1 MNYTEYS
8 IVSTKT
14 YIDYCNYLLQKYGAV
29 NGDYFSANFVPNID
43 IKRRDENLFIHHM
56 REDKVANLSNV
67 DIARANDF
75 EYQKA
80 HNLVYANLLEHI
92 LLHIMIGEQNYTL
105 GFGGTELMIAQA
117 NDYISDAEDYDIVLE
132 ALKERFRNDLV
143 SCETLLQH
151 NETVFYELDDTL
163 SKYDR
168 ALVVIGTGLG
178 KTTTALA
185 YIRKYGMRG
194 LVLGPSRV
202 ITEAW
207 EKNEDIDTYTYQW
220 FMNNYKSID
229 YSKYGI
235 MICDEAHHCVA
246 ARWGEGIR
254 YALDNGLIKVMGL
267 TATPKENKDKK
278 NLETSRQFFQNHVCQ
293 GFTVLDGIE
302 REIIHDFS
310 YVGAIYD
317 TTGIKEMCGK
327 CSDTALLGE
336 LDLAINNTP
345 TVKEILTC
353 HMPNN
358 KRKGIIFVSNIGA
371 INEAID
377 IMKDIYP
384 NIEYRAMHS
393 LMPANE
399 IEENRE
405 WFQNTDEGYLLAVNM
420 ISEGAHYKGVN
431 TIIMFRRT
439 QSSLV
444 FHQQLG
450 RIITLVRDEDP
461 HAIVFDLVNNAT
473 NLDAEK
479 SFSASLREAY
489 RQRKERGGKQKSE
502 QIIVE
507 DYSEKISDVLRKI
520 REESAFHG
528 EALYCID
535 KAFNIVKKYSRVG
548 KTAEDGFKPNDISQV
563 LSGKINSVDGYYWCF
578 VKDYYDGWRPQVK
591 QRKRAIIII
600 ETGEIVESLTA
611 FKQKYGGDIS
621 SHLAGRQKTVSGFH
635 CAYVDDYERIA
646 SLQDFVGLPRSI
658 YENKKAVINLDTKEV
673 FVSAAEAT
681 RHYPQTNRTGIGNV
695 CHGKQFT
702 CGGYHWM
709 YYADYCEQNR
719 ATLDIIY
726 EIEAAR
732 KGKCT
737 KRQRVIC
744 IENGMEFESMAD
756 AANWAGLASSSPISS
771 CCNGK
776 QKPPLVIIGNML
788 MKMEKNK

>member
-8 IVSTKT
+8 TVSTKS
-14 YIDYCNYLLQKYGAV
+14 YIDYCNYLLEKYGAV
-29 NGDYFSANFVPNID
+29 DGDYFSANFTPNTS

-56 REDKVANLSNV
+56 REDKVANLSNIDV
-67 DIARANDF
+67 ARANDF

-80 HNLVYANLLEHI
+80 RNLVYANLLEHI

-105 GFGGTELMIAQA
+105 GFGGAELMISQA
-117 NDYISDAEDYDIVLE
+117 NDYISDAEDYAIVLE
-132 ALKERFRNDLV
+132 MLKERLRNDLA

-151 NETVFYELDDTL
+151 NATVFYELDDTL
-163 SKYDR
+163 SKHDR

-194 LVLGPSRV
+194 LVLGPNRV
-202 ITEAW
+202 ITDAW
-207 EKNEDIDTYTYQW
+207 EKNDDVDTYTYQW
-220 FMNNYKSID
+220 FMTNYQTID
-229 YSKYGI
+229 YSKYGV
-235 MICDEAHHCVA
+235 MICDEAHHCA
-246 ARWGEGIR
+246 APKWGEGIR

-317 TTGIKEMCGK
+317 TTGIKETCGK

-336 LDLAINNTP
+336 LDLALNNTP
-345 TVKEILTC
+345 TVKEILTR

-358 KRKGIIFVSNIGA
+358 KRKGIIFVSNIEA
-371 INEAID
+371 IGEAID

-384 NIEYRAMHS
+384 NVEYRAMHS
-393 LMPANE
+393 LMSGNE
-399 IEENRE
+399 IKENRK
-405 WFQNTDEGYLLAVNM
+405 WFKDTDEGYLLAVNM

-479 SFSASLREAY
+479 SFSGSLREAY
-489 RQRKERGGKQKSE
+489 KQRKERGGKQKSE

-507 DYSEKISDVLRKI
+507 DYAEKISEILKEILNKRSGY
-520 REESAFHG
+520 REVYQISPETYEIVAKYPQVMI
-528 EALYCID
+528 AA
-535 KAFNIVKKYSRVG
+535 KAINGSSGSIYQSCYGKVG
-548 KTAEDGFKPNDISQV
+548 IASGF
-563 LSGKINSVDGYYWCF
+563 YWCF
-578 VKDYYDGWRPQVK
+578 AENW
-591 QRKRAIIII
+591 
-600 ETGEIVESLTA
+600 ESWTP
-611 FKQKYGGDIS
+611 K
-621 SHLAGRQKTVSGFH
+621 
-635 CAYVDDYERIA
+635 EN
-646 SLQDFVGLPRSI
+646 LQ
-658 YENKKAVINLDTKEV
+658 NKAVWCVEL
-673 FVSAAEAT
+673 
-681 RHYPQTNRTGIGNV
+681 
-695 CHGKQFT
+695 KQE
-702 CGGYHWM
+702 YRSV
-709 YYADYCEQNR
+709 A
-719 ATLDIIY
+719 
-726 EIEAAR
+726 EAAR
-732 KGKCT
+732 ILQICRTSILRSCQQWNRTAGEYHWCYAEDKDQWCIQKTIYHNQRAVWCVETNT
-737 KRQRVIC
+737 KYDSC
-744 IENGMEFESMAD
+744 AD
-756 AANWAGLASSSPISS
+756 AARAYNTRSSDIAAVCRGERQTCCELHWCYYEDKDSIVVEKFLDITNNILYNSEAEVCASGVSRTALRRSCKSNGSYSAG
-771 CCNGK
+771 GRYW
-776 QKPPLVIIGNML
+776 
-788 MKMEKNK
+788 KMITD

>member
-1 MNYTEYS
+1 MNYIEYS
-8 IVSTKT
+8 TVSTKT
-14 YIDYCNYLLQKYGAV
+14 YIDYCNYLLEKYGAV
-29 NGDYFSANFVPNID
+29 NGDYFSANFIPNMD

-56 REDKVANLSNV
+56 REDRVANLSNI

-105 GFGGTELMIAQA
+105 GFGGAELMIGQA

-132 ALKERFRNDLV
+132 ALKERLRNDLA

-151 NETVFYELDDTL
+151 NATVFYELDDTL

-194 LVLGPSRV
+194 LVLGPNRV

-207 EKNEDIDTYTYQW
+207 DKNEDVDTYTYQW

-229 YSKYGI
+229 YSKYGV
-235 MICDEAHHCVA
+235 MICDEAHHCAA

-267 TATPKENKDKK
+267 TATPKESKDKK
-278 NLETSRQFFQNHVCQ
+278 NLETSRQFFQNHICQ

-317 TTGIKEMCGK
+317 TTDIKEICGK

-345 TVKEILTC
+345 TVKEILTR

-358 KRKGIIFVSNIGA
+358 KRKGIIFVSNIEA

-377 IMKDIYP
+377 IMRDIYP

-420 ISEGAHYKGVN
+420 ISEGAHYKDVN

-444 FHQQLG
+444 FYQQLG
-450 RIITLVRDEDP
+450 RIITLVRYEDP

-479 SFSASLREAY
+479 GFSASLREAY
-489 RQRKERGGKQKSE
+489 RQRKARGGKQKSE

-507 DYSEKISDVLRKI
+507 DYSEKISEILKQIAINDTIWSEGDIKILMQFYPIEGGDILTRFNYRYSLNAIHHKASRLGLKSPNHIKKILCLETETVYESISEAVKILGLKSNHIAEAASGKIKTAHGYHWIYADLKANNKTCADIIQEIENERKKGGKDEVAVVCLETGQIYISCTEAAKIYGVDESNI
-520 REESAFHG
+520 RA
-528 EALYCID
+528 A
-535 KAFNIVKKYSRVG
+535 VTG
-548 KTAEDGFKPNDISQV
+548 KTKTSCNLHWRYQKDLTEHANYNEIIQQIELGRKRPGSKRVRCIETNKTFDSAGQASQV
-563 LSGKINSVDGYYWCF
+563 LGLSRGRVSD
-578 VKDYYDGWRPQVK
+578 
-591 QRKRAIIII
+591 AI
-600 ETGEIVESLTA
+600 S
-611 FKQKYGGDIS
+611 K
-621 SHLAGRQKTVSGFH
+621 GRM
-635 CAYVDDYERIA
+635 A
-646 SLQDFVGLPRSI
+646 
-658 YENKKAVINLDTKEV
+658 
-673 FVSAAEAT
+673 
-681 RHYPQTNRTGIGNV
+681 
-695 CHGKQFT
+695 
-702 CGGYHWM
+702 GGYHWE
-709 YYADYCEQNR
+709 Y
-719 ATLDIIY
+719 LD
-726 EIEAAR
+726 
-732 KGKCT
+732 
-737 KRQRVIC
+737 
-744 IENGMEFESMAD
+744 
-756 AANWAGLASSSPISS
+756 
-771 CCNGK
+771 
-776 QKPPLVIIGNML
+776 
-788 MKMEKNK
+788 

>member
-8 IVSTKT
+8 TVSTKS
-14 YIDYCNYLLQKYGAV
+14 YIDYCNYLLEKYGAV
-29 NGDYFSANFVPNID
+29 DGDYFSANFTPNTS

-56 REDKVANLSNV
+56 REDKVANLSNIDV
-67 DIARANDF
+67 ARANDF

-80 HNLVYANLLEHI
+80 RNLVYANLLEHI

-105 GFGGTELMIAQA
+105 GFGGAELMISQA
-117 NDYISDAEDYDIVLE
+117 NDYISDAEDYAIVLE
-132 ALKERFRNDLV
+132 MLKERLRNDLA

-151 NETVFYELDDTL
+151 NATVFYELDDTL
-163 SKYDR
+163 SKHDR

-194 LVLGPSRV
+194 LVLGPNRV
-202 ITEAW
+202 ITDAW
-207 EKNEDIDTYTYQW
+207 EKNDDVDTYTYQW
-220 FMNNYKSID
+220 FMTNYQTID
-229 YSKYGI
+229 YSKYGV
-235 MICDEAHHCVA
+235 MICDEAHHCA
-246 ARWGEGIR
+246 APKWGEGIR

-317 TTGIKEMCGK
+317 TTGIKETCGK

-336 LDLAINNTP
+336 LDLALNNTP
-345 TVKEILTC
+345 TVKEILTR

-358 KRKGIIFVSNIGA
+358 KRKGIIFVSNIEA
-371 INEAID
+371 IGEAID

-384 NIEYRAMHS
+384 NVEYRAMHS
-393 LMPANE
+393 LMSGNE
-399 IEENRE
+399 IKENRK
-405 WFQNTDEGYLLAVNM
+405 WFKDTDEGYLLAVNM

-479 SFSASLREAY
+479 SFSGSLREAY
-489 RQRKERGGKQKSE
+489 KQRKERGGKQKSE

-507 DYSEKISDVLRKI
+507 DYAEKISEILSRIKENVSRFWSPKELAILTDYYN
-520 REESAFHG
+520 EHSH
-528 EALYCID
+528 EA
-535 KAFNIVKKYSRVG
+535 
-548 KTAEDGFKPNDISQV
+548 
-563 LSGKINSVDGYYWCF
+563 KINLTNLLPLLPRHTKSQIINQASVLGLTTNKRLAWTLEEDEILREYYPEMGSKIISLLPNRT
-578 VKDYYDGWRPQVK
+578 VQSIL
-591 QRKRAIIII
+591 QRANAFGLEYTATNKWTEEEKEIVCKFFPIEGIKGVQERLPNKPKKSIQSMACTLGIKMIDPNQNRRGQGHKKVRCV
-600 ETGEIVESLTA
+600 ETGV
-611 FKQKYGGDIS
+611 
-621 SHLAGRQKTVSGFH
+621 
-635 CAYVDDYERIA
+635 
-646 SLQDFVGLPRSI
+646 I
-658 YENKKAVINLDTKEV
+658 YESI
-673 FVSAAEAT
+673 AEAS
-681 RHYPQTNRTGIGNV
+681 RLTGIGKPGI
-695 CHGKQFT
+695 CEACKYSAGLPSRQQRA
-702 CGGYHWM
+702 GGYHWE
-709 YYADYCEQNR
+709 YVD
-719 ATLDIIY
+719 
-726 EIEAAR
+726 
-732 KGKCT
+732 
-737 KRQRVIC
+737 
-744 IENGMEFESMAD
+744 
-756 AANWAGLASSSPISS
+756 
-771 CCNGK
+771 
-776 QKPPLVIIGNML
+776 
-788 MKMEKNK
+788 